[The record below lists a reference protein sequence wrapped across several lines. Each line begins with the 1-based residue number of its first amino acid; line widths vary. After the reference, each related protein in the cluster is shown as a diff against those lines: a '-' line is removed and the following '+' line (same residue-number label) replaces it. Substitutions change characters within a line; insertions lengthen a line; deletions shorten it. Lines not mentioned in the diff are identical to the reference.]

1 MNIAVYC
8 SSSNHIPEN
17 YLKTGY
23 KLGKWLAENKYTLV
37 FGGATGGLM
46 STVSEGANSAS
57 GKIIGIIPTA
67 VINMNRQSPLCTQL
81 ITVDTMSERK
91 DQMKKTADIFVVL
104 PGSYGTLDEMFDVTA
119 SAIVGEHKKPLI
131 VLNENGFYNELMMLT
146 EKMKAEKFI
155 PIENYKPYYV
165 HSLDECFA
173 LINSLS
179 SVAK

>member
-17 YLKTGY
+17 YLKIGY

-46 STVSEGANSAS
+46 STVSEGASVA
-57 GKIIGIIPTA
+57 GGEIIGIIPTA

-81 ITVDTMSERK
+81 ITVGTMSERK
-91 DQMKKTADIFVVL
+91 AEMKNLADIFVVL

-131 VLNENGFYNELMMLT
+131 VLNENGFYNELMLLT
-146 EKMKAEKFI
+146 QKMKVEKFI

-165 HSLDECFA
+165 NSIDECFE
-173 LINSLS
+173 LITSLT
-179 SVAK
+179 AINK

>member
-23 KLGKWLAENKYTLV
+23 EIGKWLADNKYTLV

-46 STVSEGANSAS
+46 STVSEGAGSAM
-57 GKIIGIIPTA
+57 GEIIGIIPTA

-81 ITVDTMSERK
+81 ITVDTMSDRK
-91 DQMKKTADIFVVL
+91 AQMKELADIFIVL

-131 VLNENGFYNELMMLT
+131 VLNVNGFYDELILLID
-146 EKMKAEKFI
+146 KMRKEKFI
-155 PIENYKPYYV
+155 PVEHYSPYYV
-165 HSLDECFA
+165 NSIHECFA
-173 LINSLS
+173 LISTLTP
-179 SVAK
+179 VDK